1 MIKDKYN
8 IWEELSGYVYV
19 IRREDNAPVEV
30 DFFTR
35 LNARLYPDHK
45 QIIGEICDLLNK
57 EAGKGEQEGGGRQ
70 EEPNKSLKR
79 MGSLYDFVEK
89 AIATW
94 GEEKKENILIHLV
107 CLWAVAAKAEDEG
120 GRRHPLVER
129 IRNMFRSYGL
139 KTVAEIAELEE
150 KLED

>member
-30 DFFTR
+30 DFFTQ

-45 QIIGEICDLLNK
+45 QIIGKICDLLNK
-57 EAGKGEQEGGGRQ
+57 EAGKGEQERGRA
-70 EEPNKSLKR
+70 NKSLER

-89 AIATW
+89 AITTW
-94 GEEKKENILIHLV
+94 SEEQKENILLHMV
-107 CLWAVAAKAEDEG
+107 CLWAVAADAEDKG
-120 GRRHPLVER
+120 GIRHPLVER

-139 KTVAEIAELEE
+139 RTAKEVAELKE
-150 KLED
+150 KLEG